1 MEKMTLDQ
9 LLRKFANIS
18 EASRA
23 AGLSRTAAHHWYAS
37 GDARCLPSMRS
48 VMLMADVQGLSD
60 LQLGQVIRDMESVRD
75 AMLRSRQRRK
85 AARTREEN
93 KRKAREKMDSRNKAA
108 RRRAEDYEMKQLA
121 RQEREEE
128 IRAKEEFLAAEA
140 NAGGHLDRMIE
151 ILDRGE

>member
-9 LLRKFANIS
+9 LLRMFANIS

-48 VMLMADVQGLSD
+48 VMLMADVQGLTD

-75 AMLRSRQRRK
+75 AMHVSRKRRK
-85 AARTREEN
+85 AAKTREEN
-93 KRKAREKMDSRNKAA
+93 KRKDREKMDSRNRAA
-108 RRRAEDYEMKQLA
+108 RRRAEEYEMEKLA
-121 RQEREEE
+121 QEEREAEL
-128 IRAKEEFLAAEA
+128 RAKEEFLSGEQDT
-140 NAGGHLDRMIE
+140 GRLDRLIE
-151 ILDRGE
+151 IIERSI